1 MSELATHNDAPPD
14 GALITALGQRSVVLV
29 GMMGAGKTTVGRL
42 LARRLKLRFIDAD
55 QELERRCGVK
65 VPLIFDIEGEAG
77 FRAREAQLLAELTAL
92 DGVVLGTG
100 GGAVLLDENR
110 RRLAARGTVVYLRA
124 TPEDLYERVKHD
136 RNRPLLATPDPL
148 ARLRE
153 LHAQRD
159 PLYRGIADLVV
170 DTGRQT
176 VLALAR
182 ELIEKLGER
191 WKASA

>member
-1 MSELATHNDAPPD
+1 MPAMRHAGN
-14 GALITALGQRSVVLV
+14 VYLV